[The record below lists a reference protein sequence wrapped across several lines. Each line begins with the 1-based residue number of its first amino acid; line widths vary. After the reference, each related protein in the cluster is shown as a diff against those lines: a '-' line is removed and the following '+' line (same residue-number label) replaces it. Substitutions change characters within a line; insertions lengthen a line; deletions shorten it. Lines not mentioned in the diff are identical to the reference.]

1 MTLFTKENIITEKE
15 LIEFDLF
22 NILDND
28 AVNNSVLVKD
38 LEASEKIINLILRKL
53 SWSGFSYADKDGVT
67 KIGYGTTNSI
77 TSEGLTEQDSYF
89 DFIGVFKNK
98 EKQFKRII
106 PVDNLSQTQYDGLLS
121 LFFFTGDIRYVGT
134 DNRKFFIFDYIK
146 NSDWNYLASTLI
158 LSGFDR
164 TLRQSEAK
172 VIMLAD
178 YGSTKDR
185 SLIKEQGLQTIRTLH
200 PDRFETDLA
209 KRQAE
214 YSYYA
219 ETKRFLPNMTQSRK
233 RQIVKLL
240 T

>member
-28 AVNNSVLVKD
+28 AVNTLVLVKD
-38 LEASEKIINLILRKL
+38 LEASESIINLILRKL
-53 SWSGFSYADKDGVT
+53 KWSGFSYIDKDGVT
-67 KIGYGTTNSI
+67 KIGYGTTNNI

-89 DFIGVFKNK
+89 NFIDLFKNK

-134 DNRKFFIFDYIK
+134 DKRKFFIFDYIK
-146 NSDWNYLASTLI
+146 NGDWNYLASTLI